1 MGIDDI
7 VDKAKAFAG
16 DAAEATDD
24 EGATPASA
32 S

>member
-7 VDKAKAFAG
+7 VDEAEAFAG
-16 DAAEATDD
+16 DAAEATD